1 MTNDKKRTSQQ
12 FCLISR
18 VEAAAMLG
26 CSCQTIS
33 NWVKSG
39 VLKGHHV
46 GKRLYLAKE
55 SVEYIRDNG
64 SDVLEMGQKL
74 NAMRK
79 EQKEEIALRDQE
91 IINLRETKNQLAHR
105 GTGTLRG
112 LKRVRAPH
120 PCEALTFL

>member
-46 GKRLYLAKE
+46 GNRLYIDKQ
-55 SVEYIRDNG
+55 SVEHMHDNA
-64 SDVLEMGQKL
+64 SEVLEMEQKL
-74 NAMRK
+74 KAMRMEHK
-79 EQKEEIALRDQE
+79 EGIALRDQE
-91 IINLRETKNQLAHR
+91 IINLRETRHTVP
-105 GTGTLRG
+105 GT
-112 LKRVRAPH
+112 V
-120 PCEALTFL
+120 